1 MRTAIAPHETVGS
14 AATASR
20 LLDVAERLFAE
31 RGIEAVSIRQIVL
44 ASGQGNLSAAHY
56 HFGSREVLTRKLLER
71 RMEVVDR
78 MRHDR
83 LDRLLAEGPP
93 DVHGLLGASIGTL
106 ADVVRQQP
114 WGADY
119 VQVIAQALFNP
130 RMRLLEQID
139 PRAISGLSRMVE
151 LARTLLPDIPRDVF
165 DARMSVVQHETVYT
179 FSRWLHAHG
188 PATANDQPA
197 FDEMVSQLIDFMAAG
212 MSGPMPGKVISS
224 VGRVRK
230 PR

>member
-1 MRTAIAPHETVGS
+1 MVTASAPHETASS

-31 RGIEAVSIRQIVL
+31 HGIEAVSIRQIVL

-71 RMEVVDR
+71 RMEVVDC
-78 MRHDR
+78 MRHEQ

-93 DVHGLLGASIGTL
+93 DLHRLLGASIETL
-106 ADVVRQQP
+106 ADVVKQMP
-114 WGADY
+114 WGSDY

-130 RMRLLEQID
+130 RMKLMAQID
-139 PRAISGLSRMVE
+139 PLAISGLSRMVE
-151 LARTLLPDIPRDVF
+151 LARALLAELPREVF
-165 DARMSVVQHETVYT
+165 DARMSIVQHETVYT

-188 PATANDQPA
+188 PLIVKKRSA
-197 FDEMVSQLIDFMAAG
+197 FDAMVGQLVDFMAAG
-212 MSGPMPGKVISS
+212 MTAP
-224 VGRVRK
+224 VGSDEIPAGGRRRK
-230 PR
+230 SR